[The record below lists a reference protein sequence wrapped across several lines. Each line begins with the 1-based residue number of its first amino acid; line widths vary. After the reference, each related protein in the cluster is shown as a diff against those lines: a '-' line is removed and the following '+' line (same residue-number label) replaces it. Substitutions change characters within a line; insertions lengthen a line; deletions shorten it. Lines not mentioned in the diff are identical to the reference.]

1 MLVFQ
6 SFSVLET
13 FVGLYG
19 PTVEMQFGQ
28 VTKTVLFGDRGVLSQ
43 LNKYVMGVLMV
54 GLVICVRRI
63 LKFCIIQY
71 YTNCI
76 IHLTLSL
83 NCFGPFCR
91 FIYNSL
97 QISIFRKVKYFLK
110 LLMDSGNTSSPPP
123 KKNTYLKKSPM
134 YFLLLVKPNFLAD

>member
-6 SFSVLET
+6 SFSVLER

-19 PTVEMQFGQ
+19 PTVEMQFAK

-63 LKFCIIQY
+63 LKFWKE
-71 YTNCI
+71 
-76 IHLTLSL
+76 S
-83 NCFGPFCR
+83 
-91 FIYNSL
+91 
-97 QISIFRKVKYFLK
+97 
-110 LLMDSGNTSSPPP
+110 
-123 KKNTYLKKSPM
+123 
-134 YFLLLVKPNFLAD
+134 